1 MSTHKLSTEKRKITG
16 RKVKTLRLSGS
27 IPANVFGRGI
37 SSYAIQVNVD
47 EFKKVYKEAGET
59 GIVELAVGK
68 AKTAP
73 VLISNVQTHPVSDS
87 LIHIDFKQVDLTRKV
102 SAMVPIEL
110 VGEAPAEKTSIGT
123 VVQQL
128 NEVEVEALPTD
139 LLERF
144 EVDISRLDE
153 VDAAVYVKNL
163 KYDKA
168 KVSIDLQSDQI
179 IAIVVP
185 PQKEEEVTPPAEEAP
200 EGEVAPEGEPKEEE
214 EQKAEEERQEK
225 E

>member
-1 MSTHKLSTEKRKITG
+1 
-16 RKVKTLRLSGS
+16 
-27 IPANVFGRGI
+27 
-37 SSYAIQVNVD
+37 
-47 EFKKVYKEAGET
+47 
-59 GIVELAVGK
+59 
-68 AKTAP
+68 
-73 VLISNVQTHPVSDS
+73 
-87 LIHIDFKQVDLTRKV
+87 
-102 SAMVPIEL
+102 MVPIEL